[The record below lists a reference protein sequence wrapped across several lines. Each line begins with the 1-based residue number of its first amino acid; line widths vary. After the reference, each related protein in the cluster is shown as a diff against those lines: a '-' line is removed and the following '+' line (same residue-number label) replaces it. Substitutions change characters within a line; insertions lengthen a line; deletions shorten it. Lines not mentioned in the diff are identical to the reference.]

1 MAALPETTGLEAAAL
16 FSAKPRGCL
25 PCEEGALGSTQQRC
39 SPGRGPAAWT
49 LRGALLLPRRVGP
62 EGSRVTAGRKEADGD
77 RGTFRKGSEYLPGP
91 VRSDVNTSGFP
102 GHTLFLEAAPWTEVP
117 GGRGTETGRH
127 RGPQRARAG
136 RRRSRDKEEERGGES
151 GEETGLNTGKDVA
164 SVPVTRETCDKDNGV
179 KEEISHDTGTPGNL
193 PSRDQTRGDT
203 GQSWGFTVHTH
214 SQRLTHR
221 HTVTHRDTLTDMQR
235 ETHRYTHRH
244 SHTHRDTLIDTQT
257 LTHRDTLTVIYSHT
271 EKHTHAEIHT
281 HTQRYIH
288 GNTDKHTHRR
298 THTETCSHTDTQRY
312 THRENTLTHRYTDT
326 LIEIHSQIHRGRHS
340 DIYTHTPS
348 HKDNHRDRH
357 TLIDIYTPSHRDTH
371 SAILR
376 DRGTHAFPHTGSHA
390 DVQARTCTHTQT
402 RAQAPQG
409 RE

>member
-127 RGPQRARAG
+127 RGPQRASAG
-136 RRRSRDKEEERGGES
+136 RRRSQDKEEERGGES

-221 HTVTHRDTLTDMQR
+221 DTLRHAERDTQIHTQTQSHTQR
-235 ETHRYTHRH
+235 HTHRH
-244 SHTHRDTLIDTQT
+244 TETHSHRHTH
-257 LTHRDTLTVIYSHT
+257 TVIYSHT

-340 DIYTHTPS
+340 DIYTHTLTQRQS
-348 HKDNHRDRH
+348 QRQTHTHRHIHTLTQRH
-357 TLIDIYTPSHRDTH
+357 TLSHPQRQ
-371 SAILR
+371 
-376 DRGTHAFPHTGSHA
+376 GHARIPTHTGSHA